1 MQKTKIEWCDYSR
14 NPIKGYC
21 PNNCP
26 YCYAHRKYNRFKWD
40 KTLRFDERVLPTIRT
55 IKEPSRIF
63 IGSMIDMYH
72 PDIPQRWVKE
82 IIKFTRN
89 YSGHTFITLT
99 KFPENLYKFDFP
111 ENWWIGVTVDHCV
124 NESKIGG
131 LLSCTT
137 SHNKV
142 FVSFEPLLTPIN
154 TFLLRKMD
162 WIIIGGLTPKP
173 IHEKN
178 WIDDIVKRADDLNIP
193 VFIKSN
199 AHYLIKRQEF
209 PE

>member
-26 YCYAHRKYNRFKWD
+26 YCYAHRRYNRFKWD

-72 PDIPQRWVKE
+72 PDIPSRWVKE

-89 YSGHTFITLT
+89 YPGHTFITLT

-111 ENWWIGVTVDHCV
+111 ENWWIGITID
-124 NESKIGG
+124 NFYKLGMINTIRSFSELKITGKRFI
-131 LLSCTT
+131 SA
-137 SHNKV
+137 
-142 FVSFEPLLTPIN
+142 EPLLTDLDHLPLQGI
-154 TFLLRKMD
+154 D
-162 WIIIGGLTPKP
+162 WLIIGGLTPKP
-173 IHEKN
+173 IHEKS
-178 WIDDIVKRADDLNIP
+178 WIDYIVKHTDDLHIP
-193 VFIKSN
+193 VS
-199 AHYLIKRQEF
+199 
-209 PE
+209 